1 MRVNVCV
8 YSIVFF
14 LVCSFIPSS
23 AYGNYQLGLDML
35 SDSSIRGLRNL
46 RVALVTNQTGKDM
59 QGRRNIDVLRARG
72 LKLACILTPEH
83 GLDGSVPAGAAV
95 PDTKDRK
102 TGIPVLSL
110 YGHGTGKHI
119 GKKILDKIDLFLIDL
134 QDCGMRHFTYI
145 STLYMILESAAD
157 YNKRVIVL
165 DRPNPLGDVMD
176 GPLVEHDLLSF
187 VSIAPIPV
195 RHGMTMGELALYFNT
210 YVLKKRARLQVI
222 PMQGYDRVCG
232 ICGNLL
238 APLSPNIAS
247 VQSCYGYSFLG
258 LLGEFKPFEI
268 GIKLNR
274 PFQVIMLPDTV
285 SWKAP
290 VWNLLANTLK
300 TYGIHATPYAEYV
313 KQQGIRY
320 RGLQLYIPCISNVPS
335 FQVLL
340 VLIDFARAHGLPIN
354 VSALGVKAIGTKKI
368 SHYLEGSVERQD
380 LAQSINKGLT
390 NFYKKAQACFL
401 YKPAPR
407 VVFSQ

>member
-1 MRVNVCV
+1 MHACV
-8 YSIVFF
+8 YKYGSMFFTCFFISCSI
-14 LVCSFIPSS
+14 SGT
-23 AYGNYQLGLDML
+23 YKLGLDML
-35 SDSSIRGLRNL
+35 SDASIRGLRNF

-59 QGRRNIDVLRARG
+59 QGRRNIDVLCARG

-83 GLDGSVPAGAAV
+83 GLDGSVPAGIAV
-95 PDTKDRK
+95 PDTTDSK

-110 YGHGTGKHI
+110 YGHGSGKQI
-119 GKKILDKIDLFLIDL
+119 GKNILDKVDLFLIDL

-145 STLYMILESAAD
+145 STLYMILESAAHN
-157 YNKRVIVL
+157 NKKVIVL

-187 VSIAPIPV
+187 VSIASIPV
-195 RHGMTMGELALYFNT
+195 RHGMTIGELALYFNT

-222 PMQGYDRVCG
+222 PMQNYDRVCG
-232 ICGNLL
+232 ICGDLL
-238 APLSPNIAS
+238 APLSPNINSIQA
-247 VQSCYGYSFLG
+247 CYGYSFLG

-285 SWKAP
+285 SWKAS
-290 VWNLLANTLK
+290 VWNLLANKLK
-300 TYGIHATPYAEYV
+300 TYGIYATPYTDYV

-320 RGLQLYIPCISNVPS
+320 CGLQIYIPQISNVPS

-340 VLIDFARAHGLPIN
+340 VIIDFARSHGLPMN
-354 VSALGVKAIGTKKI
+354 LSALGIKAIGTKKI
-368 SHYLEGSVERQD
+368 VQYLKGSVGHKE
-380 LAQSINKGLT
+380 LVQSIHKGL
-390 NFYKKAQACFL
+390 NDFYKKAQTCFL

-407 VVFSQ
+407 IVPAE